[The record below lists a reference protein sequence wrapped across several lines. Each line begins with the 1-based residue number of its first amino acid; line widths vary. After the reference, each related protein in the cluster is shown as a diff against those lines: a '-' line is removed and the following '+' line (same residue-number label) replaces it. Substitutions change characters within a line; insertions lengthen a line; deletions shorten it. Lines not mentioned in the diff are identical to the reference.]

1 MRNDLT
7 IDTSTGALLNVSRV
21 NVDENS
27 LYING
32 TEVPSSSWTGTGSY
46 TTTIGGV
53 TFTIN
58 KIVLNEGNITLIKNS
73 DTNFTMSKTA
83 GSEVVPTKFTFG
95 YDGACMRNVGKV
107 IAIEPIAPHGDIWAR
122 IEDLPVVTGY
132 TCVGISGYRL
142 YGAYC
147 TMCTLSELSLWG
159 SSRLR
164 FNLYNTTD
172 YTTGNLTLTLDLLY
186 IRTS

>member
-1 MRNDLT
+1 
-7 IDTSTGALLNVSRV
+7 
-21 NVDENS
+21 
-27 LYING
+27 
-32 TEVPSSSWTGTGSY
+32 
-46 TTTIGGV
+46 
-53 TFTIN
+53 
-58 KIVLNEGNITLIKNS
+58 
-73 DTNFTMSKTA
+73 MSKTA